1 MACVITNDGQ
11 MIYNLNGF
19 LDLVN
24 KQFGIDR
31 LDFAALMEEYTIK
44 PQEHPELQK
53 MYDDII
59 EDNKSYTDGLLG
71 DDFYIAG
78 DELRNAQEE
87 IRAEIDNLR
96 SNSRKNNTKADIAKR
111 LENIVANMDYIL

>member
-1 MACVITNDGQ
+1 MAYVITNDGQ

-59 EDNKSYTDGLLG
+59 EDNRGYTDGLYG

-87 IRAEIDNLR
+87 IRAEIDALR

>member
-44 PQEHPELQK
+44 PQEYPELQK

-59 EDNKSYTDGLLG
+59 QDNQNHTDCLYG

-96 SNSRKNNTKADIAKR
+96 SKSRKNNTKADIAKR

>member
-1 MACVITNDGQ
+1 MAYVITNDCQ
-11 MIYNLNGF
+11 TIYDLNGF

-31 LDFAALMEEYTIK
+31 FDFAALMEEYTIK

-59 EDNKSYTDGLLG
+59 EDNRDHTDGLYG